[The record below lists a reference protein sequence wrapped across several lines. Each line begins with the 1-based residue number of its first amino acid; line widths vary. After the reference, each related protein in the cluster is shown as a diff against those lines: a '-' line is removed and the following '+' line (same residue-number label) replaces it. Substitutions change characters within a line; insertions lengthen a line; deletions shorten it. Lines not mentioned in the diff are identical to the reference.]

1 MSDRLQEKDIVRGVE
16 IQKQERLGSPLCS
29 RNARPMKTLVGRA
42 QLGAPQ
48 APLLMGGDG
57 REMERS
63 GRTPTLLPCS
73 RNAHPPKGLVRRPQL
88 EQHGCSA
95 VMNLKSYKKEG
106 ERERKAAISP
116 LPHFTTASAAHWPY
130 SICSYPHPLQASQ
143 DTDNPPRRV
152 ISCHEKG
159 ILRRY

>member
-95 VMNLKSYKKEG
+95 VMNLKSYKKRG
-106 ERERKAAISP
+106 KRKESSQGALFARRTRTMKLCS
-116 LPHFTTASAAHWPY
+116 FDAHSRGQPWP
-130 SICSYPHPLQASQ
+130 PLQ
-143 DTDNPPRRV
+143 
-152 ISCHEKG
+152 
-159 ILRRY
+159 Y